1 MTILEYFADKLARK
15 MECNDCKVMKQC
27 KEAHPAT
34 CAGFIVDQM
43 QRELVDRLCV
53 ALKPETLEMVKRDL
67 GIRSPSKQYESV

>member
-27 KEAHPAT
+27 REVLPAS
-34 CAGFIVDQM
+34 CAGFIMDQM
-43 QRELVDRLCV
+43 QMELVERLCV

-67 GIRSPSKQYESV
+67 GIRSPSKRN

>member
-15 MECNDCKVMKQC
+15 MECKECAVMKQC

-43 QRELVDRLCV
+43 QRELVERLCFS
-53 ALKPETLEMVKRDL
+53 LKPETLELVKRDL
-67 GIRSPSKQYESV
+67 GIRSPSKRN